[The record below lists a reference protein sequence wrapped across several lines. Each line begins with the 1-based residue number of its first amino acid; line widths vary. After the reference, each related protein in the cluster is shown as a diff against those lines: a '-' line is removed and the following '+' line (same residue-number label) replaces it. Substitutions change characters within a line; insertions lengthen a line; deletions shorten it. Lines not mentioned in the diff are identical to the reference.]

1 MLGDASA
8 AWASSAAGPIKEPE
22 DVAQQVIEAVEAERF
37 LILTDELA
45 QTWMERKTGDIERWL
60 NGMRRMQVKIED
72 AEMKSADS

>member
-1 MLGDASA
+1 MLGDASE

-22 DVAQQVIEAVEAERF
+22 DVAQQVIDAVESERF

-60 NGMRRMQVKIED
+60 NGMRRMQIKIED
-72 AEMKSADS
+72 AENKAGSV